1 MWWRSCIATVWP
13 ESNVADTIGGRRQT
27 VPSKTSGLSALSRT
41 PILFPPA
48 RRSPVVVLLRRSLIL
63 LALLIGLSLQAS
75 PVWAV
80 SPDSL
85 PEEPPSTHVLDS
97 ADLLSR
103 ATVTDVSHAL
113 QSMADQGVQATW
125 VSIPRLDYGVSLG
138 AFGETL
144 LQRWS
149 HDERSQLVL
158 LLDGQTSATAIVA
171 TPVVQERLSPDLLR
185 STARTTMAQPLRD
198 GGRYRQASLDAIQR
212 LSVVL
217 AGEPD
222 PGEPT
227 QDSSTVAT
235 ARVPSREET
244 QSSNAFTWVAVLL
257 VVGTIVPMLT
267 WWVFSR

>member
-1 MWWRSCIATVWP
+1 M
-13 ESNVADTIGGRRQT
+13 
-27 VPSKTSGLSALSRT
+27 
-41 PILFPPA
+41 LFPTA
-48 RRSPVVVLLRRSLIL
+48 RRSRLLVLLRRSLIL
-63 LALLIGLSLQAS
+63 LAVLVGLSLQAS
-75 PVWAV
+75 PVWAM

-85 PEEPPSTHVLDS
+85 PEQPPSNHVLDG

-113 QSMADQGVQATW
+113 ESLADQGVEATW

-138 AFGETL
+138 AFGESL

-149 HDERSQLVL
+149 PDERAQLLL

-171 TPVVQERLSPDLLR
+171 TAAVQERLSPDLLR

-198 GGRYRQASLDAIQR
+198 GGRYRQASLDAIER

-217 AGEPD
+217 AGDPD

-227 QDSSTVAT
+227 QVASTVAT